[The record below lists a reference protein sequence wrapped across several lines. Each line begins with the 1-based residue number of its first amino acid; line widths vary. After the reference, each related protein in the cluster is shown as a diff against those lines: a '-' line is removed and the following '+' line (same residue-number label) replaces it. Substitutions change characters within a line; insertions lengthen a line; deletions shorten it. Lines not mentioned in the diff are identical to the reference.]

1 MHELHARQ
9 VVSLIRQQITACWK
23 RPTDQLNESTTFL
36 LVLTSASCYGSVV
49 HVSTDIHHSHFSV
62 SQYGSNDST
71 HRLRTYR
78 PSIMLISLLIR
89 PTTILPTLVVCM
101 KFASLLKLLSSS
113 YRKEAVGALL
123 VIQFVSQFD
132 NYFGL
137 DCRLN
142 CRPMMCAVLRRPIGL
157 YWVHRPIA
165 V

>member
-23 RPTDQLNESTTFL
+23 RPTDQLNDHISAC
-36 LVLTSASCYGSVV
+36 LTSASVV